1 MREGIEIFIGLN
13 SLLIIF
19 AIPIFDI
26 DRRIKLPLALQEV
39 YNLSLF
45 DHFRRRSDN
54 ATHTFG
60 NNKDVTPV
68 MVGQITQVII
78 NSK

>member
-1 MREGIEIFIGLN
+1 MN
-13 SLLIIF
+13 SQISY
-19 AIPIFDI
+19 PNQ
-26 DRRIKLPLALQEV
+26 KPPVTLQEV
-39 YNLSLF
+39 YNPSLF

-54 ATHTFG
+54 AKHTFG

-68 MVGQITQVII
+68 MVGQLTQVII